1 MTKKIVL
8 IVVGAVVLLC
18 GLGAV
23 IPGAFLTAVTG
34 GDNAIT
40 TGYHQLS
47 SPTPALVSPTETIS
61 SDTKVPTSGFGATKL
76 TVSARDANQPL
87 FLGVARADDLEAY
100 LDGIAHDEIKDI
112 NERPFRVDVQR
123 QDGFP
128 FAEPPEDESFWIAS
142 ATGTDPKLEWNVTE
156 GDYRVVM
163 MNADGTPG
171 PSAEARFGVQVE
183 GLRGLGIGII
193 VAGAL
198 ATLLGLGLLLWGI
211 LTPSRPR
218 VGPPAPAGPSPYGPS
233 SGPPSSGPPSSGPP
247 PSAPPPSGPPPHSQP

>member
-23 IPGAFLTAVTG
+23 VPGVFLTVVTG

-47 SPTPALVSPTETIS
+47 SATPALVSPTETIR
-61 SDTKVPTSGFGATKL
+61 SDTRVPTSGLGAAKL
-76 TVSARDANQPL
+76 TVSARDANQTL

-128 FAEPPEDESFWIAS
+128 FAEPPEDESFWVAS

-163 MNADGTPG
+163 MNADGSPG

-183 GLRGLGIGII
+183 GLRGIGIGVI
-193 VAGAL
+193 VAGIL
-198 ATLLGLGLLLWGI
+198 ASLAGLGLLLWGI

-218 VGPPAPAGPSPYGPS
+218 VGPPATAGPTPYGTA
-233 SGPPSSGPPSSGPP
+233 PPSSQPP
-247 PSAPPPSGPPPHSQP
+247 PQ